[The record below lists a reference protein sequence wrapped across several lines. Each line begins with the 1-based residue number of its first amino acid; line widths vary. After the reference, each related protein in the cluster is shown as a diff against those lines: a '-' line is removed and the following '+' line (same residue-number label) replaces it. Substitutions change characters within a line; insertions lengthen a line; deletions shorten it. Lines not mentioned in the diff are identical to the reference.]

1 MKQQEFLEIIEQN
14 KSKHRS
20 SLETLI
26 QGRKLSSDNKK
37 DSHDYLTF
45 VAKENGTF
53 TFTPSS
59 SNVISYST
67 DDGSTWTEGNSIS
80 VSNGDKVMW
89 KGEMTPQEY
98 SGIGTFSATSNFDVQ
113 GNAMSLFYGDNYKG
127 QTDLTGKNYA
137 FYQLFYNNTK
147 IVNAENLSLP
157 ATTLAN
163 NCYESMFQFCTNL
176 TTAPVLPATTLA
188 EYCYRNMFQNCR
200 SLTTAPALPA
210 TTLVQY
216 CYIAMF
222 YGCTSLVTAPELPA
236 TTLANGCYSSMF
248 SGCTALT
255 TAPELPATTM
265 TYNCYRE
272 MFKNCTS
279 LTTAPDLPATTLYP
293 PNRTGDYDGI
303 TAGCYYQMFYGCS
316 SLNYIK
322 AMFIACTWTQRSSS
336 SSSTIAYCTKDWVTG
351 VSANGTFVKNS
362 SATWNIT
369 GVNGVPLDWTVETT
383 NE

>member
-1 MKQQEFLEIIEQN
+1 
-14 KSKHRS
+14 
-20 SLETLI
+20 
-26 QGRKLSSDNKK
+26 
-37 DSHDYLTF
+37 
-45 VAKENGTF
+45 
-53 TFTPSS
+53 
-59 SNVISYST
+59 
-67 DDGSTWTEGNSIS
+67 
-80 VSNGDKVMW
+80 
-89 KGEMTPQEY
+89 
-98 SGIGTFSATSNFDVQ
+98 
-113 GNAMSLFYGDNYKG
+113 
-127 QTDLTGKNYA
+127 
-137 FYQLFYNNTK
+137 
-147 IVNAENLSLP
+147 
-157 ATTLAN
+157 
-163 NCYESMFQFCTNL
+163 MFRDCI
-176 TTAPVLPATTLA
+176 
-188 EYCYRNMFQNCR
+188 
-200 SLTTAPALPA
+200 SLT
-210 TTLVQY
+210 
-216 CYIAMF
+216 
-222 YGCTSLVTAPELPA
+222 TAPELPA